1 MTTIPLDH
9 PLRKASWIWPQ
20 TYMYLYNHFAHF
32 RKDFDLARLPVN
44 APLFITADKAYK
56 LWVNGTYVCRGPA
69 RGYQSHWPF
78 DEVDIASMLRQ
89 GHNWISV
96 EAYNPGISTF
106 QYLHQTSAGFLCA
119 AAWDGFSFVSDRKW
133 QMRRSPAQTRETARY
148 SLQIDFQE
156 HIDFRLDDRTWI
168 TDEKPPANWRAE
180 IFPEGGQ
187 QFLESPFGRPP
198 YTSVE
203 PRGIPLMR
211 ETVVAPE
218 RIAAHITVPCGEN
231 YRTWKNVSWPFVR
244 EVWEKQWDN
253 GAAVKGKNIGDSF
266 EVVIEPSGEGKM
278 RAVTLA
284 MPKYVVGN
292 VILDVN
298 GASGGEIVDLNF
310 HERMNGERPSLN
322 LPGCGCS
329 AAMAN
334 RLRCA
339 AGETKHEFFHHLGFS
354 AITIVVRDAP
364 SALTV
369 RLAVRGVGYPFTM
382 RGAFECSER
391 TLNDIHAISR
401 HTQQICS
408 LDAYVDTPWRE
419 QAQWWGDARVQAKN
433 TFYLDGDARLLARG
447 IRSIAG
453 QSTPEGLTYGHA
465 PTSAHNCIL
474 PDFALTWIL
483 TIWDHYWQTGDI
495 SLFVEQLPR
504 IEKVLGYF
512 DTPEARHVSGLLR
525 YDRRLWLFEDWSTLY
540 KGEIPT
546 FLNLW
551 YLFTMRTLA
560 QMAALARK
568 GAEAKRYRAIA
579 EKHQRLVLSHLYDP
593 SAKLFCGGLDEKL
606 KKVKEISVHDQTLAL
621 MMDLTPEAHETMIRT
636 RLMPFLKEEP
646 LDGPIPS
653 AFWVTYTF
661 EEMVKRGYGREVIDF
676 IRKKWSPML
685 VSGTT
690 WEGYGWS
697 DGKAGG
703 TVSHAWTAHPSFH
716 LVNILAGVS
725 QTGPAWT
732 SVRVAPQFVDGID
745 NARALIPSP
754 KGDICASWKRTG
766 NAAEFSLSIPAGVTA
781 NVELPGVK
789 KTVRGPAEY
798 RENVELK

>member
-1 MTTIPLDH
+1 MAALDH
-9 PLRKASWIWPQ
+9 PIRKAAWIWPQ
-20 TYMYLYNHFAHF
+20 GYMYLYNHFAHF
-32 RKDFDLARLPVN
+32 RKDFDVAVVPAKAMLA
-44 APLFITADKAYK
+44 ITADKAYK

-78 DEVDIASMLRQ
+78 DEMDIAPLLKQ
-89 GHNWISV
+89 GKNWIAV

-106 QYLHQTSAGFLCA
+106 QYLHQTSAGFLCSLS
-119 AAWDGFSFVSDRKW
+119 WDGFLLTSNEKW
-133 QMRRSPAQTRETARY
+133 QMRRAPGHARETARY

-156 HIDFRLDDRTWI
+156 HVDKRIDDRSWI
-168 TDEKPPANWRAE
+168 TSPEPPTGWTAG
-180 IFPEGGQ
+180 IFPDGGQ
-187 QFLESPFGRPP
+187 QFLVAPFGRPP
-198 YTSVE
+198 YTTVE
-203 PRGIPLMR
+203 PRGIPLLR
-211 ETVVAPE
+211 ETIVAPE
-218 RIAAHITVPCGEN
+218 RIAAHISVPNGEH
-231 YRTWKNVSWPFVR
+231 YRTWRNVSWPFVR
-244 EVWEKQWDN
+244 EVWEKSWDN
-253 GAAVKGKNIGDSF
+253 GASVKGAKQGDAF
-266 EVVIEPSGEGKM
+266 ELTMEPAPEGAM

-292 VILDVN
+292 VLVETAEAD
-298 GASGGEIVDLNF
+298 GGEIIDLNF

-322 LPGCGCS
+322 LPGCACS

-334 RLRCA
+334 RLKLK
-339 AGETKHEFFHHLGFS
+339 AGKNEHEFFHHLGFS
-354 AITIVVRDAP
+354 AMTIVVRDAKRP
-364 SALTV
+364 ITLRVSV
-369 RLAVRGVGYPFTM
+369 RNVGYPFTM
-382 RGAFECSER
+382 RGEFASSD
-391 TLNDIHAISR
+391 TVLNDIHAISR

-474 PDFALTWIL
+474 PDFALTWIM

-495 SLFVEQLPR
+495 SIFIEQLPR
-504 IEKVLGYF
+504 IEQVLGYF
-512 DTPEARHVSGLLR
+512 DTPEARHASGLLR

-551 YLFTMRTLA
+551 YLVTMRTLA
-560 QMAALARK
+560 QMAKIAKK
-568 GAEAKRYRAIA
+568 GKEAKRYSDAARKL
-579 EKHQRLVLSHLYDP
+579 ETLVLSR
-593 SAKLFCGGLDEKL
+593 LFDAAAGVFVGGLDENMKQ
-606 KKVKEISVHDQTLAL
+606 VREISVHDQTLAL
-621 MMDLTPEAHETMIRT
+621 MLGLMPQSHKTMIDT
-636 RLMPFLKEEP
+636 RLLPFLKDEK

-661 EEMVKRGYGREVIDF
+661 EEMAKRGYGNEVIDF
-676 IRKKWSPML
+676 IRKKWSPMRA
-685 VSGTT
+685 SGTT
-690 WEGYGWS
+690 WEQYTWL

-716 LVNILAGVS
+716 LVNILAGIS
-725 QTGPAWT
+725 QTGPAWS
-732 SVRVAPQFVDGID
+732 SVRVAPQFISGID

-754 KGDICASWKRTG
+754 KGDIRTEWKRAG
-766 NAAEFSLSIPAGVTA
+766 NSVSFMLAVPSGVTA
-781 NVELPGVK
+781 DVELPGLK
-789 KTVRGPAEY
+789 KKVQGPAEY
-798 RENVELK
+798 REEVELK